1 MGERHTQKRKPGR
14 TTVSHYIDTKR
25 RRNIPNGLPCL
36 EGRERRKRKSGR
48 EGKLPSFNVFL
59 CRVVSACTLSGF
71 VSQASCCFIRS
82 QSFFSNFLQGEKKDG
97 SRPISPLKTFIFL
110 IDKVVFLWDRV
121 IVHWGDT
128 KEKQGPFETHTKT
141 TLKTGRTNC
150 DKRSTFVL

>member
-1 MGERHTQKRKPGR
+1 M
-14 TTVSHYIDTKR
+14 D
-25 RRNIPNGLPCL
+25 CL
-36 EGRERRKRKSGR
+36 ALGGRERKKRKSGR

-82 QSFFSNFLQGEKKDG
+82 QSFYFNFLQGEKKDG
-97 SRPISPLKTFIFL
+97 SRPISPLKTFIFLSTFFYL

-128 KEKQGPFETHTKT
+128 KEKQGPFETHTKA
-141 TLKTGRTNC
+141 TLKTGRMNC
-150 DKRSTFVL
+150 DKRST